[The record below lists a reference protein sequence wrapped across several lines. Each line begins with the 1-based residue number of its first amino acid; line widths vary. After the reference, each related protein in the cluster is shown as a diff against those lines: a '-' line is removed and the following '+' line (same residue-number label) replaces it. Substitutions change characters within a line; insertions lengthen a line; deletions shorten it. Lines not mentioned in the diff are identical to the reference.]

1 MGCCNKKRIKKIE
14 NFGYSESNVHFDQKI
29 DVGNNLDNTDEFNKR
44 RNSSKIAEEEFIED
58 KNSIKIG
65 LDNIG
70 AICYMNVTLQC
81 LSNTKDINNYFLKK
95 YKYKKND
102 ENKKISNEF
111 YIIIKNL

>member
-1 MGCCNKKRIKKIE
+1 LN
-14 NFGYSESNVHFDQKI
+14 Y
-29 DVGNNLDNTDEFNKR
+29 TDEFNKR

-58 KNSIKIG
+58 NNSIKIG

-95 YKYKKND
+95 YKYKKKND
-102 ENKKISNEF
+102 ENKKI
-111 YIIIKNL
+111 

>member
-1 MGCCNKKRIKKIE
+1 
-14 NFGYSESNVHFDQKI
+14 
-29 DVGNNLDNTDEFNKR
+29 
-44 RNSSKIAEEEFIED
+44 
-58 KNSIKIG
+58 
-65 LDNIG
+65 
-70 AICYMNVTLQC
+70 MNVTLQC